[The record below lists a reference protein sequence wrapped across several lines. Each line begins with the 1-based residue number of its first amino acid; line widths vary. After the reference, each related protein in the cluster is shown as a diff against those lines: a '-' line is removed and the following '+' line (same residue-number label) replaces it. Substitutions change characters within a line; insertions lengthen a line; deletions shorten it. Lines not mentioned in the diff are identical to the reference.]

1 MSNLTYA
8 LVIMLSINAIFI
20 LGQAS
25 VIEVVATGTEFY
37 ECEGTMLADLSS
49 GNCSTGS
56 YLLNDTDPADKLPTG
71 ETSVSPETG
80 NVYTDTFTT
89 SRSWLLDSLGLRY
102 VLNLLSGPYNILKAI
117 GLPSIFAFAIGGLW
131 YGVTLFL
138 IVAFILGRN
147 D

>member
-1 MSNLTYA
+1 MSNLTTA
-8 LVIMLSINAIFI
+8 LVIMLSINVIFL

-25 VIEVVATGTEFY
+25 VMEINP
-37 ECEGTMLADLSS
+37 EGTNFYDCQGSMLGDLST
-49 GNCSTGS
+49 GNCSNQA
-56 YLLNDTDPADKLPTG
+56 YLLDDTDPASVLPEG

-102 VLNLLSGPYNILKAI
+102 VVNLLSAPYNILKSI
-117 GLPSIFAFAIGGLW
+117 GLPDIFAFAIGGLW
-131 YGVTLFL
+131 YGITLFL
-138 IVAFILGRN
+138 IVAFILGRH